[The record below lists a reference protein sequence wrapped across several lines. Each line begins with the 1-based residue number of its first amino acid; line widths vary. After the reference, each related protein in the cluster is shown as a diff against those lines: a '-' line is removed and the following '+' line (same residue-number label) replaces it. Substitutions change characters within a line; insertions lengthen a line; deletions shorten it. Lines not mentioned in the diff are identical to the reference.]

1 VQALLGEEVEG
12 PAAAAAAAAAQRRTG
27 AEEETRRRSHSIK
40 PCDCA
45 DKELKEGAQFGET
58 RSDSLQRFIWLSLY
72 LTIP

>member
-1 VQALLGEEVEG
+1 MQALLGEEVEG

-45 DKELKEGAQFGET
+45 DKELKEGELRERLGH
-58 RSDSLQRFIWLSLY
+58 
-72 LTIP
+72 